1 MMLSSRIPDLRP
13 PKAGEAANAARRKC
27 GEAKPADAGA
37 GV

>member
-1 MMLSSRIPDLRP
+1 MDGVIRAPWRTP
-13 PKAGEAANAARRKC
+13 QAAEAANAARRKC